1 MKIGILQTAPNNCA
15 ALDQLARRYPGVEI
29 VHYVDGC
36 VWELYLAAGQR
47 VTEKCAQI
55 MAADFN
61 KMLEAGCQRLG
72 LLCNLIKPG
81 VALAQTM
88 VPQPI
93 VVYDDVQARQ
103 AVLAAARQ
111 AGKEVSVCKLC
122 IEAAQHCLE
131 ETGRTDWADAY
142 VERFLRKH
150 AGEYHAFV
158 IPQVPLTRLMPRLR
172 DLPAPVFDSMEPFVE
187 ALALGEEE

>member
-1 MKIGILQTAPNNCA
+1 
-15 ALDQLARRYPGVEI
+15 
-29 VHYVDGC
+29 
-36 VWELYLAAGQR
+36 
-47 VTEKCAQI
+47 
-55 MAADFN
+55 MAI
-61 KMLEAGCQRLG
+61 KETPLE
-72 LLCNLIKPG
+72 PS
-81 VALAQTM
+81 
-88 VPQPI
+88 
-93 VVYDDVQARQ
+93 RQ

-131 ETGRTDWADAY
+131 ETERTDWADAY

-172 DLPAPVFDSMEPFVE
+172 DLPTPVFDSMEPFVE
-187 ALALGEEE
+187 ALALGEKE